1 MKPRELNIGGFVPF
15 STTDYPDH
23 LSAVVF
29 CQGCPWRCGYCH
41 NAHLQPSKAPA
52 PLQWNDILSF
62 LETRRGLL
70 DAVVFSGGEP
80 TMQHALSDAMRAVRA
95 LGFKVGLHTA
105 GIYPQRLPAIL
116 ALVDWVGLD
125 LKAPFDRYETVTRV
139 AGSSARAR
147 KSAEHV
153 LASGVDHEF
162 RTTVDRSLLE
172 QQDIAR
178 LATDTS
184 RMGARRYVLQTC
196 RAIAS

>member
-1 MKPRELNIGGFVPF
+1 MKRADLKIGGFVPF

-41 NAHLQPSKAPA
+41 NPHLQPPTGTST
-52 PLQWNDILSF
+52 LCWHDILSF

-80 TMQHALSDAMRAVRA
+80 TMQRALANAMRAVKA

-116 ALVDWVGLD
+116 ALIDWVGLD
-125 LKAPFDRYETVTRV
+125 LKAPFDCYERVTRV
-139 AGSSARAR
+139 PRSGARAR

-153 LASGVDHEF
+153 VASGVDHEF
-162 RTTVDRSLLE
+162 RTTVDRSLLGE
-172 QQDIAR
+172 EDIAR
-178 LATDTS
+178 LSAEIPG
-184 RMGARRYVLQTC
+184 MGATRYVLQTC
-196 RAIAS
+196 RGVPV